1 MPAEEYTI
9 QGGREGKRRL
19 DLLGSITDHH
29 TARLLEDLDVPRGI
43 SALDVG
49 CGGGNVTRQIARR
62 VGPSGR
68 VVGIDF
74 DLEVLECARLDAKA
88 AGLDNVEFRTG
99 DARSPGGG
107 PYDLVWARF
116 VLCHLAGPEAVLAGL
131 VGALRPGGVLVIEDT
146 DFTGMF
152 TIPAHPV
159 VTRGVDVYRE
169 TLRRGGG
176 DADIGQRLPHLLRD
190 SRLEGVAANAV
201 QPIMEGAQRQLLPH
215 TLRMM
220 EPHIIGRGVL
230 SREDWET
237 LVDELA
243 AHVSDPGVV
252 VGCPR
257 IVQTSGQTRLTAE
270 K

>member
-19 DLLGSITDHH
+19 DLLGSITDQH
-29 TARLLEDLDVPRGI
+29 TARLLEDLGVPEGI

-49 CGGGNVTRQIARR
+49 CGGGNVSLQIARR

-74 DLEVLECARLDAKA
+74 DLEVLECARFDAKA
-88 AGLDNVEFRTG
+88 AGLDNVEFKTG
-99 DARSPGGG
+99 DARAPEGG

-131 VGALRPGGVLVIEDT
+131 VGALRPGGLLVIEDT

-152 TIPAHPV
+152 TIPHHPV
-159 VTRGVDVYRE
+159 VSRGVEVYRE

-190 SRLEGVAANAV
+190 AGLEGVATTAV
-201 QPIMEGAQRQLLPH
+201 QPILEGTQRRLFPH
-215 TLRMM
+215 TLQMM

-230 SREDWET
+230 GPEDFKA

-243 AHVSDPGVV
+243 DHVSDPDVV

-257 IVQTSGQTRLTAE
+257 VVQTSGRIPLRPE